1 MVCENMTDALVED
14 VIEIA
19 WIFDTFEKSGKIK
32 DRDEVIEECGGSDY
46 LKQEIRQIA
55 EDFEKDFPFE
65 TAWSDGSRDYFLEIL
80 KFARSRLL
88 NKFGRKK
95 TYYVSYSGS
104 TIVEAMNEDE
114 ACELAADKISL
125 AEINAYE
132 MDENGEIKGLK

>member
-1 MVCENMTDALVED
+1 MACENITDALIED
-14 VIEIA
+14 VIEIT
-19 WIFDTFEKSGKIK
+19 WVFDGLEKSGEIK
-32 DRDEVIEECGGSDY
+32 NCVDIIEECGGFDS

-65 TAWSDGSRDYFLEIL
+65 TTWEDGDLDYLLEIE
-80 KFARSRLL
+80 KFAKNRLIK
-88 NKFGRKK
+88 KFGKKK

>member
-1 MVCENMTDALVED
+1 MTDALVED

-19 WIFDTFEKSGKIK
+19 WIFDTLEKSGKIK

-65 TAWSDGSRDYFLEIL
+65 TAWADGSRDYFLEIL